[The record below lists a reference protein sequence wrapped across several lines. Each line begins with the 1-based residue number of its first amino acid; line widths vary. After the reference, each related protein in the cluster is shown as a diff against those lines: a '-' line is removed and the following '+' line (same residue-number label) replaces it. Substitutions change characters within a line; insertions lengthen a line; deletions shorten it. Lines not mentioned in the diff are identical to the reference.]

1 MLPPFLTQTGAIR
14 ACKIETRHSHRRL
27 AVGDDGGA
35 KERSGASLVWSLSGG
50 ARRNVVSSE
59 RVARNKSGTEKCCSI
74 SPSIKEF
81 QNTLQLRLLEG
92 QAEKT
97 VRYQTE
103 TREKIGAAVSIG
115 PEFFM
120 VGVHSPNGLEYL
132 RILQAVKLR
141 MKVSLEWGMFLYDQI
156 FPLGIAYANIIFHK
170 IQIWVADFP
179 RDIRVL
185 RWLRRLRGLAC
196 PVGSQ
201 KVIVF
206 LDFLLDV
213 WVWSNSSDRL
223 QNLLANAVNLG
234 VLAKFVTS
242 LDRESSLDPNFRR
255 ENSLDA
261 NLRDESHRGGP
272 RTLGQHVYTEAA
284 LRRWYSSDEVL
295 ANSPSQTKTEFDVI
309 SGADANVAHS
319 SRTQRIR
326 RRWTK
331 NLSWSRSRTATPTPG
346 VVDFDMSWRWK
357 TDGCDELSLSNE
369 VTKLA
374 EAPAKDSSQPCCF
387 CSTRDNGGAW
397 CAIDVFGETGKSPG
411 SHTNLIFDLVFCANR
426 FFPFPRAPAQAF
438 LMSLRTPHPSV
449 RHSPYYQPVSRS
461 SSGLFDGCGPNS
473 PSDNS
478 LFSLS
483 QTVPQPS
490 SLRDFGMDISNTL
503 ALPPPPGPPQNA
515 GLSDTALLITKFSA
529 HLASTTS
536 AGSWR
541 MSSTWYLGSLLL
553 ILMLDLQAKLSLM
566 YLQSLHQA
574 QQMSEM
580 RASLEK
586 MDLKLDEVTALKALL
601 GNYLLR
607 PFITYRSVV
616 ESVLAYI
623 GSNRSKYHLE
633 HFLTDE
639 VIKTT
644 IKAFLRGKVTDIK
657 SGYPKLRKL
666 ALPLAA
672 RRNAKGADTG
682 FWSVLEKELKTLKRN
697 ARRGPGIGELEA
709 ANVLV
714 YSVLLVY
721 NSGRWEQEI
730 IAADI
735 SLHAG
740 EAGESG
746 QPHSRDED
754 QNDEQN
760 DDSTSRMRRRS
771 RQWRAINIRSV
782 FGTIPGKPQTVPLGL
797 LADRWKTADPTSFIH
812 RQAFLWNPTGETVG
826 SVD

>member
-1 MLPPFLTQTGAIR
+1 MDTKDPKALDKKPVVVALP
-14 ACKIETRHSHRRL
+14 HS
-27 AVGDDGGA
+27 D
-35 KERSGASLVWSLSGG
+35 
-50 ARRNVVSSE
+50 
-59 RVARNKSGTEKCCSI
+59 
-74 SPSIKEF
+74 
-81 QNTLQLRLLEG
+81 
-92 QAEKT
+92 
-97 VRYQTE
+97 
-103 TREKIGAAVSIG
+103 
-115 PEFFM
+115 
-120 VGVHSPNGLEYL
+120 
-132 RILQAVKLR
+132 
-141 MKVSLEWGMFLYDQI
+141 
-156 FPLGIAYANIIFHK
+156 
-170 IQIWVADFP
+170 
-179 RDIRVL
+179 
-185 RWLRRLRGLAC
+185 
-196 PVGSQ
+196 
-201 KVIVF
+201 
-206 LDFLLDV
+206 
-213 WVWSNSSDRL
+213 
-223 QNLLANAVNLG
+223 
-234 VLAKFVTS
+234 
-242 LDRESSLDPNFRR
+242 
-255 ENSLDA
+255 
-261 NLRDESHRGGP
+261 
-272 RTLGQHVYTEAA
+272 
-284 LRRWYSSDEVL
+284 
-295 ANSPSQTKTEFDVI
+295 
-309 SGADANVAHS
+309 ADA
-319 SRTQRIR
+319 
-326 RRWTK
+326 
-331 NLSWSRSRTATPTPG
+331 PG

-357 TDGCDELSLSNE
+357 TD
-369 VTKLA
+369 A
-374 EAPAKDSSQPCCF
+374 RPCCF

-438 LMSLRTPHPSV
+438 LMSLHTPHPSV

-461 SSGLFDGCGPNS
+461 SLGLFDGCGPNS

-483 QTVPQPS
+483 QTVPQPP
-490 SLRDFGMDISNTL
+490 SLRDFGMDMSNTL
-503 ALPPPPGPPQNA
+503 APPPLPGPPQNA
-515 GLSDTALLITKFSA
+515 GLSDTALLITKF
-529 HLASTTS
+529 T
-536 AGSWR
+536 
-541 MSSTWYLGSLLL
+541 
-553 ILMLDLQAKLSLM
+553 KLSLM
-566 YLQSLHQA
+566 YVQSLHQA

-657 SGYPKLRKL
+657 SGYPKLRIHYLLDILMISDYHLSPASIKDEEKIKIRAVLALQRKL

-746 QPHSRDED
+746 QPHSGDED

-771 RQWRAINIRSV
+771 RQWRVNYLIIKR
-782 FGTIPGKPQTVPLGL
+782 
-797 LADRWKTADPTSFIH
+797 
-812 RQAFLWNPTGETVG
+812 
-826 SVD
+826 